1 MNFDIRK
8 KEDMNQNNS
17 NIMIIMVQR
26 KLSRKRDI
34 HDYRHDCTPNDGIYH
49 DADKYF
55 TFKMKDKKIYK

>member
-34 HDYRHDCTPNDGIYH
+34 HDYRYECTPNDGIYH